1 MKITG
6 LSSRLIEID
15 PRPRYRDRRIPSGK
29 PSVWRFPLI
38 TVQTDEGIEGYSMA
52 YAPHGDG
59 QAIADVLEAVYL
71 PEILEENPLAIEKL
85 WQKIYRKQ
93 RHLYNQTD
101 SLLGVID
108 VALWDLRGK
117 IANLPIVDLL
127 GRCRDQMPCYASARS
142 EAYSAEEF
150 QQEALQMRAAGFHAY
165 KLQVRDGE
173 AKDIP
178 RLRAAREA
186 VGPDFPLMQD
196 PNGVYTF
203 DEALRV
209 GRILDELD
217 FYWFEEPIRDQQR
230 LLLRQLQQSVRT
242 PLLVGETCRFADF
255 HLNLCDGVFPLV
267 RGDALIKGGVMGLRK
282 LMAAAETF
290 GVDLEIH
297 TANTPLIDIAQLHVA
312 CACQNTRF
320 IENHHPI
327 FRFGIK
333 DNPLEADANG
343 NVEVPEKPGLGVDL
357 DWDWIDD
364 HTAAVR

>member
-1 MKITG
+1 MTDAVHRNGGYIFAQLNHFGVNGSTT
-6 LSSRLIEID
+6 SMD
-15 PRPRYRDRRIPSGK
+15 DYRVLWSASNVKSPAFG
-29 PSVWRFPLI
+29 
-38 TVQTDEGIEGYSMA
+38 EMA
-52 YAPHGDG
+52 K
-59 QAIADVLEAVYL
+59 AVE
-71 PEILEENPLAIEKL
+71 PEDMEE
-85 WQKIYRKQ
+85 
-93 RHLYNQTD
+93 
-101 SLLGVID
+101 
-108 VALWDLRGK
+108 LRVGW
-117 IANLPIVDLL
+117 V
-127 GRCRDQMPCYASARS
+127 R
-142 EAYSAEEF
+142 SAEF
-150 QQEALQMRAAGFHAY
+150 AKAAGF
-165 KLQVRDGE
+165 DGVE
-173 AKDIP
+173 VHLAHSYLLEQFISPLFNKRTDEYGGSLEN
-178 RLRAAREA
+178 RLRFPREVIARVREA